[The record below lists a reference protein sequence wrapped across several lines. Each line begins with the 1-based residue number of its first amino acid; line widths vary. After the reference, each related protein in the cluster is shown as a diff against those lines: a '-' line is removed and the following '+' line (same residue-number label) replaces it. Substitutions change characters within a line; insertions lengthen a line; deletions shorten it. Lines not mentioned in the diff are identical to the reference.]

1 MKTKK
6 VLSVLLALLM
16 LLSVC
21 ICGASAMVIE
31 KPEGFDAF
39 ARLHIPQHLHI
50 SVEEIDKIAGFFYGT
65 ASWDDDELVSECEFY
80 PMLRL
85 GAGLGSSLFRPKSF
99 PFTIIKRSAGGWMA
113 PSKVK
118 DIDPVYDA
126 EDGVCTKEF
135 VIKLL
140 GDDEEIETWNN
151 DGMDEANGVKIGSR
165 LRFSMTAVVEMDGY
179 YGETPES
186 APVEFTLTED
196 AVGKTFTAYEGM
208 TNAAGELVSMNLSAD
223 TVNYTGSPI
232 TPPAVT
238 LTSEMGVEYAE
249 GDDYTLRY
257 FRVVGLNGET
267 AEIEVE
273 SDNIVD
279 EGDYF
284 IVATPTRNGVLF
296 GEAKVQFSVVDYT
309 GEFNAYLAEKAA
321 ALNTLAKDG
330 DSDASKKLIAD
341 AKAAI
346 LALGF
351 DTGKSLD
358 ENKAAADAAI
368 AAITAQLN
376 NALNAQREADKP
388 KPQTNDEEEKPEG
401 GKKDDK
407 ACKWCGEV
415 HQGFLGKIK
424 GLFHSVLY
432 FFAHLFGLK

>member
-6 VLSVLLALLM
+6 ALSVFLALLM

-21 ICGASAMVIE
+21 VCGASAMVIE
-31 KPEGFDAF
+31 RPEGFDAF

-50 SVEEIDKIAGFFYGT
+50 YIDEIDWDEGFVYGT
-65 ASWDDDELVSECEFY
+65 ATWDDDELVSECEFY

-85 GAGLGSSLFRPKSF
+85 GAGLGSSLFRPKSL
-99 PFTIIKRSAGGWMA
+99 PFTIIKRMLDNPMLA
-113 PSKVK
+113 PQKIRN
-118 DIDPVYDA
+118 IDSVYDVQN
-126 EDGVCTKEF
+126 GICTKDF
-135 VIKLL
+135 AIHLL
-140 GDDEEIETWNN
+140 GDNEEIETWN
-151 DGMDEANGVKIGSR
+151 DGMDEANGIKIGSQ

-196 AVGKTFTAYEGM
+196 AVGKTFSAYEGM
-208 TNAAGELVSMNLSAD
+208 TNADGGIVTMNLSAD

-238 LTSEMGVEYAE
+238 LTSDMGVEYAE

-257 FRVVGLNGET
+257 YRVVGLNGTT
-267 AEIEVE
+267 AEIEVDSE
-273 SDNIVD
+273 NIID

-296 GEAKVQFSVVDYT
+296 GEASVQFSVVDYT

-321 ALNTLAKDG
+321 ALNALAKDG

-376 NALNAQREADKP
+376 NALNTQREADKP

-415 HQGFLGKIK
+415 HQGFLGKIV
-424 GLFHSVLY
+424 GFFHSVLY

>member
-1 MKTKK
+1 MKTQKA
-6 VLSVLLALLM
+6 LSVLLALLM

-21 ICGASAMVIE
+21 VCGASAMVIE
-31 KPEGFDAF
+31 RPEGFDAF

-50 SVEEIDKIAGFFYGT
+50 SVEEIDKIAGFVYGT
-65 ASWDDDELVSECEFY
+65 ATWDDDELVSEGEFY
-80 PMLRL
+80 PGVRVNNAWFL
-85 GAGLGSSLFRPKSF
+85 PKCS
-99 PFTIIKRSAGGWMA
+99 PFLTIVKRGTGGGWMA
-113 PSKVK
+113 PAKEQE
-118 DIDPVYDA
+118 IDPYDQFYDA
-126 EDGVCTKEF
+126 EDGVCTKQF

-140 GDDEEIETWNN
+140 GDDEEIETWDN
-151 DGMDEANGVKIGSR
+151 GLAESNGVKLGSQ
-165 LRFSMTAVVEMDGY
+165 LRFTMSALVELDGY
-179 YGETPES
+179 FGETPECD
-186 APVEFTLTED
+186 PVEFTLTED

-208 TNAAGELVSMNLSAD
+208 TNAAGEPVSMNLSAD

-257 FRVVGLNGET
+257 YRVVGLNGTT

-321 ALNTLAKDG
+321 ALNALAKDG

-415 HQGFLGKIK
+415 HEGFFGKIV
-424 GLFHSVLY
+424 GFFHSILY